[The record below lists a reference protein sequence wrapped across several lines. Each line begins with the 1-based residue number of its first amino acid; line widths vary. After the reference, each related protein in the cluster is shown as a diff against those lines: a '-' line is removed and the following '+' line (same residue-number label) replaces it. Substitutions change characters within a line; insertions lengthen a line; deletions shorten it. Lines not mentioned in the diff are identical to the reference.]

1 LGVPPLNPSARDPQG
16 LILLV
21 EDDPNQVLFL
31 KRALGKIN
39 ITNPLRVATNGEQA
53 VLYLSDRSH
62 EPPSL
67 VLLDLKVPRVRG
79 LKVLE
84 WIRSR
89 PDLQDTP
96 VVLVT
101 TSIEPDDR
109 RRADQLGVLAYLCK
123 PVSAEGLLELMDLV
137 PWLHLARG

>member
-1 LGVPPLNPSARDPQG
+1 MPSVDQAARG

-31 KRALGKIN
+31 KRALATIK

-53 VLYLSDRSH
+53 VLYLSDRSN

-67 VLLDLKVPRVRG
+67 VLLDLKVPRIRG
-79 LKVLE
+79 MKVLE

-89 PDLQDTP
+89 PELKDTP
-96 VVLVT
+96 VVVVT
-101 TSIEPDDR
+101 TSIEPADR

-123 PVSAEGLLELMDLV
+123 PVYAEGLQELMDMVL
-137 PWLHLARG
+137 WLHLVQE

>member
-1 LGVPPLNPSARDPQG
+1 VPPVNPSARDPQG

-31 KRALGKIN
+31 KRALDRAH

-53 VLYLSDRSH
+53 ILYLFDRSH
-62 EPPSL
+62 EPPAL

-84 WIRSR
+84 WIRAQ
-89 PDLQDTP
+89 PDLRETP
-96 VVLVT
+96 VVVVT
-101 TSIEPDDR
+101 TSIEPEDR